1 MNSGTFAVLGS
12 ILAFVIIFILG
23 RKSGKSEASAEAQK
37 TLTEVAQ
44 KTLEV
49 KSTASAEVAQA
60 KAEVSQVK
68 SEQSKAEA
76 ENVQSSVKAELA
88 KKLVLSVLN
97 LVDKN
102 EQSDE
107 TMSELQTELESA
119 KRYNNMEQVIDVA
132 RKQAAR
138 AVELGMSEE
147 KE

>member
-23 RKSGKSEASAEAQK
+23 KKSGKGETSEEVQE
-37 TLTEVAQ
+37 TLTKVAQ
-44 KTLEV
+44 TASEV
-49 KSTASAEVAQA
+49 KSEASAEVAQA
-60 KAEVSQVK
+60 KAEVSQAK

-76 ENVQSSVKAELA
+76 ETVQSGIKAELA
-88 KKLVLSVLN
+88 KKLVFSVLN

-107 TMSELQTELESA
+107 TMSELQAELESA
-119 KRYNNMEQVIDVA
+119 KRYNNIGQALDVA

-138 AVELGMSEE
+138 AVELGMSEG

>member
-23 RKSGKSEASAEAQK
+23 RKSGKGEASAEVQE

-44 KTLEV
+44 KASEA
-49 KSTASAEVAQA
+49 KSAASAEVAQA
-60 KAEVSQVK
+60 KAEVSQAK

>member
-23 RKSGKSEASAEAQK
+23 KKSGKSEASAEVQK

-44 KTLEV
+44 KASEV
-49 KSTASAEVAQA
+49 KSAASAEVSQA
-60 KAEVSQVK
+60 KAEVSQAK

-88 KKLVLSVLN
+88 KKLVFSVLN